1 MWVFMP
7 NKSWFICWIYLAHIN
22 TCMKK
27 KADQLSN
34 AQYALLCQQKED
46 THETNI
52 WLKQQGLSPA
62 TFADID
68 IKLLQAQKAAKW
80 LLTHATNLLT
90 TQQTRTLKDFRRR
103 MTSKNTRNKLKPQAA
118 LPILNINN
126 KINRQLFQQHKQQTQ
141 T

>member
-27 KADQLSN
+27 KTDQLSN

-46 THETNI
+46 TFETNI

-68 IKLLQAQKAAKW
+68 IKLIQAQKAAKW

-90 TQQTRTLKDFRRR
+90 TQQTRTLKDFQRR
-103 MTSKNTRNKLKPQAA
+103 MSSKKTRNKLKPQAA

-126 KINRQLFQQHKQQTQ
+126 KINRQLFQQNKQQTQ